1 MPAPIKIA
9 VFAGLGAFML
19 ASALSSNPGTA
30 PQSAIPGGPSPGL
43 LSGLRLNVGTSS
55 PSAQGTN
62 LRPQNPAQ
70 FPNSQGSA
78 PQAPFGTAGYG
89 AMMIPRERDGHYH
102 VAAEIN
108 GRTIPMLVDTGA
120 TSIALSYEDA
130 AAAGILPMPADF
142 KVPMQTANGT
152 GFAAAVRLQEVRVG
166 QIVVRDVQGVVVPR
180 GALSGSLLGMS
191 FLGKLKGFEVAA
203 DNLVLKP

>member
-1 MPAPIKIA
+1 
-9 VFAGLGAFML
+9 
-19 ASALSSNPGTA
+19 
-30 PQSAIPGGPSPGL
+30 
-43 LSGLRLNVGTSS
+43 
-55 PSAQGTN
+55 
-62 LRPQNPAQ
+62 
-70 FPNSQGSA
+70 
-78 PQAPFGTAGYG
+78 
-89 AMMIPRERDGHYH
+89 
-102 VAAEIN
+102 
-108 GRTIPMLVDTGA
+108 MLVDTGA